1 MLNNSNLMLDYFYLK
16 KHVKSI
22 RCYWVKKMNIGNKIV
37 ELRKKNNLTQE
48 KLSEK
53 IKVSRQ
59 TLASWEGNITS
70 PNLEQAAILSKEFKI
85 SLDELVDNELDIIC
99 KDNTN
104 NSILNNLVNKT
115 CYLEFDDYY
124 LDVNTPVKVIDV
136 SSDFIEI
143 EYKKGKDIYHKLI
156 DIDLIVSIKEMEED

>member
-1 MLNNSNLMLDYFYLK
+1 
-16 KHVKSI
+16 
-22 RCYWVKKMNIGNKIV
+22 MNIGNKIV

-70 PNLEQAAILSKEFKI
+70 PNLEQAAILSKELRI
-85 SLDELVDNELDIIC
+85 SLDELVDNELDVIC

-104 NSILNNLVNKT
+104 SSILNNLVNKT

-124 LDVNTPVKVIDV
+124 LDTNLSSNTPVKVINV
-136 SSDFIEI
+136 GNDFIEI
-143 EYKKGKDIYHKLI
+143 EYKIRKDTYHKLI
-156 DIDLIVSIKEMEED
+156 DIDLIISIKVMEDD

>member
-1 MLNNSNLMLDYFYLK
+1 
-16 KHVKSI
+16 
-22 RCYWVKKMNIGNKIV
+22 MNIGNKIV

-70 PNLEQAAILSKEFKI
+70 PNLEQAAILSKELRI
-85 SLDELVDNELDIIC
+85 SLDELVDNELDVIC

-104 NSILNNLVNKT
+104 SSILNNLVDKT

-124 LDVNTPVKVIDV
+124 LDTNLSSNTPVKVINV
-136 SSDFIEI
+136 GNDFIEI
-143 EYKKGKDIYHKLI
+143 EYKIRKDTYHKLI
-156 DIDLIVSIKEMEED
+156 DIDLIISIKVMEDD

>member
-1 MLNNSNLMLDYFYLK
+1 
-16 KHVKSI
+16 
-22 RCYWVKKMNIGNKIV
+22 MNIGNKIV

-70 PNLEQAAILSKEFKI
+70 PNLEQAAILSKELRI

-104 NSILNNLVNKT
+104 SSILNNLVNKT

-124 LDVNTPVKVIDV
+124 LDTNLSSNTPVKVINV
-136 SSDFIEI
+136 GNDFIEI
-143 EYKKGKDIYHKLI
+143 EYKIRKDTYHKLI
-156 DIDLIVSIKEMEED
+156 DIDLIISIKVMEDD